1 VSLRLSA
8 QLILAVDRYAKFLGG
23 STDRTYVIAQAIEI
37 ALAQDADFQKTLTS
51 RAAGVAAGPARD
63 RVTTALHNTLT
74 PGGARLV
81 PHAERP
87 LARPR
92 CR

>member
-1 VSLRLSA
+1 VSLRLPA

-51 RAAGVAAGPARD
+51 RAAASQPAP
-63 RVTTALHNTLT
+63 RVTA
-74 PGGARLV
+74 
-81 PHAERP
+81 
-87 LARPR
+87 
-92 CR
+92 